1 MNFQIIKIEMNK
13 GTEIKYPVGIQ
24 TFETIR
30 REGYL
35 YIDKTSYIARL
46 LKGQYFFL
54 SRPRRF
60 GKSLFLSTLESYFLG
75 RRDLFKGLAID
86 SLSEDWDPHP
96 VMHLDLSPRQYLSKE
111 SLIQEL
117 NANLEIWEELYGN
130 EKRDRAI
137 EERFAYVIRRAYEK
151 TGKRV
156 VILVDEYDKPLLSA
170 IDNPSLAE
178 EYRGILK
185 AFYSNLKSMDR
196 YIRFAMLTGV
206 ARFSKVSIFSDLNN
220 LNDISF
226 VDDYAGIC
234 GITTEEMS
242 KYFLE
247 GIHHLAE
254 KSELSPAEIEK
265 ELKRRYDGYHFT
277 EKSPDI
283 YNPYS
288 MMKVFEN
295 KRMDSYWFDSGTP
308 RYLVKLIEKGEWKL
322 RNIAPTEIDSM
333 VLTTAGITTANPIPV
348 FFQSGYLTI
357 KDYDP
362 VFKTYLLDY
371 PNEEVKEGFLKFLVP
386 YYIQKEGKDGG
397 FSVKRFTT
405 AVLKGEVDE
414 FMELLE
420 SMISEVPYSEKGSA
434 EAHFQNAIY
443 LLYTLMGFHVKME
456 ERTSNGRIDIK
467 VETDRYI
474 YIFEFKIDSSAGEAM
489 DQIEEK
495 KYWLPYVKTGKE
507 IILIGA
513 SFNTKIRRLEEW
525 EKKTIG

>member
-1 MNFQIIKIEMNK
+1 MNK
-13 GTEIKYPVGIQ
+13 GSEIKYPVGIQ

-196 YIRFAMLTGV
+196 YIRFALLTGV

-254 KSELSPAEIEK
+254 KLELSPAEIEK

-333 VLTTAGITTANPIPV
+333 VLTTAGITTTNPIPV

-386 YYIQKEGKDGG
+386 YYIQKEGKDDG
-397 FSVKRFTT
+397 FS
-405 AVLKGEVDE
+405 
-414 FMELLE
+414 
-420 SMISEVPYSEKGSA
+420 
-434 EAHFQNAIY
+434 
-443 LLYTLMGFHVKME
+443 
-456 ERTSNGRIDIK
+456 
-467 VETDRYI
+467 
-474 YIFEFKIDSSAGEAM
+474 
-489 DQIEEK
+489 
-495 KYWLPYVKTGKE
+495 
-507 IILIGA
+507 
-513 SFNTKIRRLEEW
+513 
-525 EKKTIG
+525 